1 MNKNSY
7 FSASSINTEDFLMSV
22 STAPHVHN
30 TKIGACPHGLPPG
43 ACPIC
48 GGGGG
53 NSTTRRDVPRNPGE
67 MTYNQ
72 CAAIGAMIQANKA
85 AQKRAQSA
93 EQNRLQALV
102 DFQKNL
108 QSIHQKILDLASA
121 ISKSTPAIISRP
133 VNFVLTQIV
142 GKFVQFIANI
152 PTTIIN
158 LTQKIIDIADKLNS
172 IYGEIKAAIEKTVSD
187 FWNKTKKKL
196 KSIFF
201 IFGANNEDDEDKK
214 IDETKKIFNLKTFI
228 HKLSQKLKNK
238 EEKDER

>member
-1 MNKNSY
+1 MP
-7 FSASSINTEDFLMSV
+7 V

-30 TKIGACPHGLPPG
+30 TKLGACPHGLPPG

-53 NSTTRRDVPRNPGE
+53 NSTTRRDVPRNPGA

-72 CAAIGAMIQANKA
+72 CAAIGALIQANKA
-85 AQKRAQSA
+85 AQKRAQGA

-108 QSIHQKILDLASA
+108 QNIHQKILDLASA
-121 ISKSTPAIISRP
+121 IAKSTPAIIAKP

-142 GKFVQFIANI
+142 GRFVQFVANLPALI
-152 PTTIIN
+152 VN
-158 LTQKIIDIADKLNS
+158 VAQKIIDIADKLNS
-172 IYGEIKAAIEKTVSD
+172 IYGEIKAALEKTASD

-201 IFGANNEDDEDKK
+201 IFGADDTDNEDKK
-214 IDETKKIFNLKTFI
+214 VDETKKIFNLKTFI
-228 HKLSQKLKNK
+228 HKLAQKLKNNNT
-238 EEKDER
+238 EGKDER

>member
-1 MNKNSY
+1 MP
-7 FSASSINTEDFLMSV
+7 V
-22 STAPHVHN
+22 STAPHIQN

-48 GGGGG
+48 SGGGG
-53 NSTTRRDVPRNPGE
+53 NSTTRRDIPRNPGE

-85 AQKRAQSA
+85 AQKRAQA
-93 EQNRLQALV
+93 TEQNRLQILV
-102 DFQKNL
+102 DFQKNI
-108 QSIHQKILDLASA
+108 QNVHQKILDLASA
-121 ISKSTPAIISRP
+121 ISKSTPAIISKP

-142 GKFVQFIANI
+142 GKFVQLVANI
-152 PTTIIN
+152 PTAIIN
-158 LTQKIIDIADKLNS
+158 VAQKIIDIADKLNS
-172 IYGEIKAAIEKTVSD
+172 IYGEFKAAIEKTVSD
-187 FWNKTKKKL
+187 FWQKTKKKL

-201 IFGANNEDDEDKK
+201 IFGTDNDDEDDKK

-238 EEKDER
+238 EENDER